1 MFSIVLQI
9 KKPHNIIFFY
19 REIAAVRFEKGGVK
33 IFQIFNSKFLTKS
46 FN

>member
-19 REIAAVRFEKGGVK
+19 RVIAAVRFEKGGVK
-33 IFQIFNSKFLTKS
+33 NIPNFQLKVSN
-46 FN
+46 